1 MPYFASRIER
11 IMVALGGT
19 ETQVVQAIL
28 SVGPL

>member
-19 ETQVVQAIL
+19 ETQVVQAIR
-28 SVGPL
+28 SVCPL